1 MPKSEG
7 DAKARRRRGGG
18 LRALA
23 ASLPKA
29 TARALGKR
37 GYAEGALLTEWPA
50 LVGEMIANR
59 CLPLRLT
66 GRRQAGGGTL
76 LLRVAPGFAL
86 ELQHLEP
93 LLIERINGYF
103 GHRAVQR
110 LKYQQGPLPSTAAA
124 ARRRAPD
131 RPVLSPGRSAALQ
144 KKLAQVPDD
153 ALRIA
158 LERLGRA
165 VAATAE
171 SQDGPLHDVERR
183 TAGSQLGDDRPA

>member
-1 MPKSEG
+1 MPKSDD
-7 DAKARRRRGGG
+7 DAKKRRRRGG
-18 LRALA
+18 LRALG
-23 ASLPKA
+23 ASLPKV

-37 GYAEGALLTEWPA
+37 GYAEGALLTEWSSV
-50 LVGEMIANR
+50 VGEMIAGR

-66 GRRQAGGGTL
+66 GRREAGGGTL

-110 LKYQQGPLPSTAAA
+110 LKYQQGPLPSAASRP
-124 ARRRAPD
+124 RRTPPPR
-131 RPVLSPGRSAALQ
+131 RTLSPQENAALQ
-144 KKLAQVPDD
+144 SKVAEVEDE
-153 ALRIA
+153 ALRAA

-165 VAATAE
+165 VAEKALPP
-171 SQDGPLHDVERR
+171 SDDGQASRYRETGRGEASR
-183 TAGSQLGDDRPA
+183 T

>member
-1 MPKSEG
+1 MTTSDR
-7 DAKARRRRGGG
+7 DAKSRRRGGG

-37 GYAEGALLTEWPA
+37 GFAEGALLTEWPSI
-50 LVGEMIANR
+50 VGEMIAGR

-66 GRRQAGGGTL
+66 GRREAGGGTL

-93 LLIERINGYF
+93 QLIERINGYF
-103 GHRAVQR
+103 GRRAVQR
-110 LKYQQGPLPSTAAA
+110 LKYQQGPLPSLAQS
-124 ARRRAPD
+124 RRRAP
-131 RPVLSPGRSAALQ
+131 PPAPAALSPQQQAALQ
-144 KKLAQVPDD
+144 DKLADVDD
-153 ALRIA
+153 EALRAA

-165 VAATAE
+165 VAQKTSSAGGNEGTSRVRE
-171 SQDGPLHDVERR
+171 ER
-183 TAGSQLGDDRPA
+183 AQAPAKR

>member
-1 MPKSEG
+1 MRSSQD
-7 DAKARRRRGGG
+7 DAKKRRRGG

-23 ASLPKA
+23 ASLPKV

-37 GYAEGALLTEWPA
+37 GYAEGALLAEWPA
-50 LVGEMIANR
+50 VVGEMIAGR

-66 GRRQAGGGTL
+66 GRRDTAGGTL

-103 GHRAVQR
+103 GHRTVQK
-110 LKYQQGPLPSTAAA
+110 LKYQQGPLPSLTASK
-124 ARRRAPD
+124 RRKSQPRRA
-131 RPVLSPGRSAALQ
+131 LSPDESALLQ
-144 KKLAQVPDD
+144 AKLADVPDD
-153 ALRIA
+153 SLRAA

-165 VAATAE
+165 IAE
-171 SQDGPLHDVERR
+171 RAPQSDTEVTSRCRETNREEPSGR
-183 TAGSQLGDDRPA
+183 